1 MVLSQASTL
10 TSAEAMISN
19 WSTGA
24 CPCCLR
30 VKVRYT
36 LDRSMGMCVFSVCVW
51 GDCKH
56 TQHNTNLLRC
66 KWQTACPA
74 FLCPGSG
81 SAAPGWTDRT
91 SCPSPSFHLSPCLF
105 LCLALFPV
113 RRSVAAGTEPRAG
126 APWQS
131 QQQPGDGEQ
140 RETRIKLL
148 QGKICLIQ
156 MPSEKVF

>member
-24 CPCCLR
+24 YPCYLR
-30 VKVRYT
+30 AKVGYNPGQV
-36 LDRSMGMCVFSVCVW
+36 DGNVCVFTVW

-113 RRSVAAGTEPRAG
+113 HRSVAAGAEPRPG

-131 QQQPGDGEQ
+131 QQQPGDREQ
-140 RETRIKLL
+140 RETGIKLL

-156 MPSEKVF
+156 MLSEKGF